1 MATQAP
7 IAKLEPRF
15 STPGA
20 SPTAWSEAIETLETA
35 MIYWLSTVKPNGQPH
50 VTPLIAVW
58 LDGSIYFCSGE
69 DERKA
74 KNIAANPLCALTTG
88 CNLMSEGLD
97 IVLEG
102 EAIRVSDATKLQRI
116 AELYKTKYDWNFE
129 VRDGGLVGDS
139 GNVAIAFE
147 ISPTQGFG
155 FGKGETFSQ
164 TRWTF

>member
-1 MATQAP
+1 MPSKTP
-7 IAKLEPRF
+7 IVNLEPRF

-20 SPTAWSEAIETLETA
+20 SPTAWGDAVATLETA

-58 LDGSIYFCSGE
+58 LDGAIYFCTGE

-74 KNIAANPLCALTTG
+74 KNIAANSLCAITTG

-97 IVLEG
+97 VVLEG
-102 EAIRVSDATKLQRI
+102 NAVRISDTTTLQRI
-116 AELYKTKYDWNFE
+116 ADLYKSKYDWDFE
-129 VRDGGLVGDS
+129 VRDSAFVGGEGIVALV
-139 GNVAIAFE
+139 FE
-147 ISPTQGFG
+147 ISPAQGFG

-164 TRWTF
+164 TRWSF